1 MRGDE
6 GLAGMQVEVQGLSR
20 QGQVQK
26 DVQTIE
32 PAAVAEEAVVEA
44 LCVAEGRILTLK
56 FDGRLGPWAG
66 AARAC
71 GCWEFLGG
79 QVCGTSRAQVQEG
92 VQKTIVFGAEDKEAW
107 HVAAG
112 ETSQAPTMCDTEPR
126 GSLSEKCEE
135 KQNGRS
141 ETCID
146 LQAEVWDEYIVCS
159 LSRFLRHFDASGLG
173 VPANPEPRSPTCSRV
188 FGHFGFCLGVPQP
201 SQCPVPGA
209 SELVLQ
215 NRCWSNGGDMGRA

>member
-1 MRGDE
+1 MPRGVEGWKRRVGVMRGDE

-92 VQKTIVFGAEDKEAW
+92 VQKTIVFGAEDKE
-107 HVAAG
+107 
-112 ETSQAPTMCDTEPR
+112 EPR
-126 GSLSEKCEE
+126 NLSCKTGAGPMEE
-135 KQNGRS
+135 IWVGLRALAVMRLAKQCVIEGES
-141 ETCID
+141 
-146 LQAEVWDEYIVCS
+146 
-159 LSRFLRHFDASGLG
+159 
-173 VPANPEPRSPTCSRV
+173 
-188 FGHFGFCLGVPQP
+188 
-201 SQCPVPGA
+201 
-209 SELVLQ
+209 LQ
-215 NRCWSNGGDMGRA
+215 NYGGCPR